1 MLNRRHYIA
10 SLVLIFF
17 IITSIMSSI
26 TVVYGHGLGADKSL
40 PMTIG
45 NRSVIVS
52 ASLKP
57 DFIESPGQPQLVIRT
72 ADASNNST
80 IPGISYRVAV
90 QFRSDILINQRF
102 KSSDGFVVANLQPV
116 KDINSWQIV
125 GHESASPDDQVPVSQ
140 SNPVSIKS
148 KIFSDGGL
156 YHIIVTLEQSS
167 TGLAVDSDRKFD
179 LYVTVGRT
187 FTYNNINTA
196 EGKVTMSARTY
207 YDDIQN
213 FAYDSANKTISFS
226 MPFNWE
232 PSYVSQVPLVHIEVH
247 FPKSVKSLLANSYRG
262 TMNGQEL
269 FSRAISIDDYSS
281 ESDRIVHLIITNE
294 MLNGITDKVKGG
306 NIATFTLSPV
316 EKPKFPMD
324 ISSTDNKYVFE
335 LSWGPAI
342 IKTGTPITFA
352 MNLQGASGNL
362 LASSSFDFVLSQNGK
377 EIYRR
382 HLTSDIGD
390 YSTQYT
396 FTNPGTVTLT
406 AGNINGGGQPSS
418 ASINLIVQQGN
429 SSTIAQ
435 QQQQKP
441 SGCLIATA
449 AFGSELTPQVQ
460 FLRNFRDHY
469 ILSTVSGSAFMNA
482 FNTVY
487 YSFSPQVADYERG
500 QPWLQTTVKAG
511 LYPLFGILMTAQ
523 SAYGKVTGDAG
534 SILAGAIASS
544 LIGAVYLWPAGFA
557 ISKKINNM
565 ALIVVVGVAL
575 AVLVATLIAMPSL
588 LPISTSAFVIA
599 SAGTSAI
606 AVAKTIRHIVVV
618 DRKQVKPTK

>member
-17 IITSIMSSI
+17 IITSIISSI

-57 DFIESPGQPQLVIRT
+57 DFIESPGQPQLIIRT
-72 ADASNNST
+72 SDASNNST
-80 IPGISYRVAV
+80 IPGIAYRVAV

-116 KDINSWQIV
+116 KDIDGWQIV
-125 GHESASPDDQVPVSQ
+125 GHESTSPDDQVPVSQ
-140 SNPVSIKS
+140 SNPVTIKS

-156 YHIIVTLEQSS
+156 YHIIVTIEQSS

-196 EGKVTMSARTY
+196 DGKVTMSARTY

-232 PSYVSQVPLVHIEVH
+232 PSYVSQVPLVHVEVH

-281 ESDRIVHLIITNE
+281 ESDRIIHLIITNE
-294 MLNGITDKVKGG
+294 MLTSIADKVKGG

-342 IKTGTPITFA
+342 ITTGTPITFA
-352 MNLQGASGNL
+352 MNLQGVSGNL
-362 LASSSFDFVLSQNGK
+362 LASSSFDFILSQNGK
-377 EIYRR
+377 EIYRQ
-382 HLTSDIGD
+382 HLTSGIGD

-418 ASINLIVQQGN
+418 ASINLIVQQGK
-429 SSTIAQ
+429 SGTIAQQ

-469 ILSTVSGSAFMNA
+469 IMSTVSGSAFMNA

-523 SAYGKVTGDAG
+523 KAYGTVAGDAG

-544 LIGAVYLWPAGFA
+544 LIGVVYLWPAGFA
-557 ISKKINNM
+557 VSKKINNM
-565 ALIVVVGVAL
+565 VLIVVVGVAL
-575 AVLVATLIAMPSL
+575 ALLVATLIAMPSL
-588 LPISTSAFVIA
+588 LPISTSTFVIA
-599 SAGTSAI
+599 LAGTSAI
-606 AVAKTIRHIVVV
+606 AVAKTIRHIVV
-618 DRKQVKPTK
+618 DQRQSKPAK